1 MKYEPKPVFIERITK
16 LLKDKQ
22 DVEKFFE
29 LAKTRARKSIR
40 CNTLK
45 IQPDELV
52 KRIKKFRK
60 GVMEINV
67 SKICAKAIKKE
78 LDKLEGE
85 K

>member
-1 MKYEPKPVFIERITK
+1 MCNMCMRIDIT
-16 LLKDKQ
+16 
-22 DVEKFFE
+22 
-29 LAKTRARKSIR
+29 I
-40 CNTLK
+40 
-45 IQPDELV
+45 PDELV

-78 LDKLEGE
+78 LDKLE

>member
-1 MKYEPKPVFIERITK
+1 MRIDIT
-16 LLKDKQ
+16 
-22 DVEKFFE
+22 
-29 LAKTRARKSIR
+29 I
-40 CNTLK
+40 
-45 IQPDELV
+45 PDELV

-78 LDKLEGE
+78 LDKLE